1 MGTGLASL
9 VERTRPL
16 RLLLVSTD
24 GLENS
29 SMTHTKAEIM
39 DTVSSEGIPVIM
51 LGALFADVSELR
63 DLAGPRGVYFYTPLY
78 DDLRT
83 EVERLIDALA
93 NMVVVDLPPEAAE
106 NRPLL
111 IEVGGTSVEVE

>member
-1 MGTGLASL
+1 MI
-9 VERTRPL
+9 

-29 SMTHTKAEIM
+29 SMTHTKAEII

-63 DLAGPRGVYFYTPLY
+63 ALAGPRGVYFYTPLY
-78 DDLRT
+78 DDLSA
-83 EVERLIDALA
+83 EVSRMIDALA
-93 NMVVVDLPPEAAE
+93 RMAIVEVPPEDAAAL
-106 NRPLL
+106 PLRL
-111 IEVGGTSVEVE
+111 DVGSTSIEIE